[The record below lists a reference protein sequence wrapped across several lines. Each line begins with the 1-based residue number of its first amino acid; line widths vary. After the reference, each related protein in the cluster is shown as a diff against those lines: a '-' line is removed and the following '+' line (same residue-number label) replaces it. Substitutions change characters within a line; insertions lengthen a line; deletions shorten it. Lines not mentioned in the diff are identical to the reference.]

1 MYQGERE
8 PDSHGQERRVQMK
21 SVKSRMDLVGLDWN
35 GFSWRALVLFSM
47 IQLLTEINLAGFVYV
62 LNIQMVPT
70 IP

>member
-8 PDSHGQERRVQMK
+8 PGSHCQERRVQMK
-21 SVKSRMDLVGLDWN
+21 SVKSRMDLVRLDWN
-35 GFSWRALVLFSM
+35 GLSWSALVLFSM
-47 IQLLTEINLAGFVYV
+47 IQLVTEIHLAGFVYV